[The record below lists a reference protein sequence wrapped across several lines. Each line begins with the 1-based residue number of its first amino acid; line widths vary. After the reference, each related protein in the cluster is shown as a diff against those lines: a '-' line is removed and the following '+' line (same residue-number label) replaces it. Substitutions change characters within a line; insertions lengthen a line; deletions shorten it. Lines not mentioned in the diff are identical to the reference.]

1 MSTDRVKYFSLTLT
15 LMLSERLDKLKWSLD
30 LYEPMDVI
38 TQCEI
43 VGEAVANGGPYMENY
58 EGLALYL
65 GVSKNHVYKMSRIHS
80 DLVDE
85 AKEYFRYSEYQ
96 PHTAF
101 KVACL
106 SPEKQRQWVTRKGQ
120 SFSI

>member
-1 MSTDRVKYFSLTLT
+1 M
-15 LMLSERLDKLKWSLD
+15 SERLEQLKRSLN

-43 VGEAVANGGPYMENY
+43 VGEAVASGAPYMENV

-80 DLVDE
+80 DLIDE
-85 AKEYFRYSEYQ
+85 AKEYFRDSGYQ

-101 KVACL
+101 KIASLSSEEQRKWVAERNKFFQL
-106 SPEKQRQWVTRKGQ
+106 RAT
-120 SFSI
+120 

>member
-1 MSTDRVKYFSLTLT
+1 MF
-15 LMLSERLDKLKWSLD
+15 ERLEWLKRSLD

-43 VGEAVANGGPYMENY
+43 VGEAVALGAPYMENV

-80 DLVDE
+80 DLIDE
-85 AKEYFRYSEYQ
+85 AKEYFRDSGYQ

-106 SPEKQRQWVTRKGQ
+106 SPEKQRQWVARKGQ
-120 SFSI
+120 SFST

>member
-1 MSTDRVKYFSLTLT
+1 MDN
-15 LMLSERLDKLKWSLD
+15 RLVKLKRSLD

-43 VGEAVANGGPYMENY
+43 VGEAVASGAPYMENV

-85 AKEYFRYSEYQ
+85 AKEYFKDSGYQ

-101 KVACL
+101 KVASL
-106 SPEKQRQWVTRKGQ
+106 SPEEQRKWVTERRKV
-120 SFSI
+120 FLYRAT

>member
-1 MSTDRVKYFSLTLT
+1 MSELL
-15 LMLSERLDKLKWSLD
+15 ERLKRSLY

-43 VGEAVANGGPYMENY
+43 VGEAVALGAPYMENV

-80 DLVDE
+80 DLIDE
-85 AKEYFRYSEYQ
+85 AKEYFRDSGYQ

-101 KVACL
+101 KVASL
-106 SPEKQRQWVTRKGQ
+106 SLEEQKKWVNDRTQ

>member
-1 MSTDRVKYFSLTLT
+1 M
-15 LMLSERLDKLKWSLD
+15 SERLNKLKRSLD

-43 VGEAVANGGPYMENY
+43 VGEAVALGAPYMENV

-85 AKEYFRYSEYQ
+85 AKEYFKDSGYQ

-101 KVACL
+101 KVASL
-106 SPEKQRQWVTRKGQ
+106 SPEEQLEWVEERRKV
-120 SFSI
+120 FLYRAT

>member
-1 MSTDRVKYFSLTLT
+1 
-15 LMLSERLDKLKWSLD
+15 MLSERLDGLKRSLL

-43 VGEAVANGGPYMENY
+43 VGAAVALGAPYMENI

-80 DLVDE
+80 DLVKE
-85 AKEYFRYSEYQ
+85 AKEYFRDSGYQ

-101 KVACL
+101 KVASL
-106 SPEKQRQWVTRKGQ
+106 SPEEQRKWVKERRKVFQ
-120 SFSI
+120 LRAT

>member
-1 MSTDRVKYFSLTLT
+1 MDNRVA
-15 LMLSERLDKLKWSLD
+15 KLKRSLD

-43 VGEAVANGGPYMENY
+43 VGEVVAVGAPYMENV

-85 AKEYFRYSEYQ
+85 AKEYFKDSGYQ

-106 SPEKQRQWVTRKGQ
+106 PPEKQRQWVAQKG
-120 SFSI
+120 

>member
-1 MSTDRVKYFSLTLT
+1 MY
-15 LMLSERLDKLKWSLD
+15 ERLKQLKRSLD

-43 VGEAVANGGPYMENY
+43 VGEAVAPGAPYMENI
-58 EGLALYL
+58 EGLALFL

-80 DLVDE
+80 DLIDE
-85 AKEYFRYSEYQ
+85 AKEYFKDSGYQ

-101 KVACL
+101 KVASL
-106 SPEKQRQWVTRKGQ
+106 SPEEQQKWIYERRKVFQ
-120 SFSI
+120 LRAT